1 MRQLFDVTLAIST
14 FKKPDNVSLF
24 KWKVM
29 LCLVQ
34 SKVISD
40 ISSLCDNRLVNLQFI
55 DDGSFSYEV
64 ICDYFRGADT

>member
-1 MRQLFDVTLAIST
+1 MRQLLDVALSIRT
-14 FKKPDNVSLF
+14 FKKPDDVTLF

-34 SKVISD
+34 FEVISN

-55 DDGSFSYEV
+55 DDGRFSFEA
-64 ICDYFRGADT
+64 ICYYFRGANN